1 MRGNTMRKSLS
12 LVLVLLFTPFLA
24 NAQHAAG
31 PTVVPA
37 AGAMRPMMIAPAA
50 QIAPVTGVASAH
62 PNSRPVTGFHSVP
75 SHRGTM
81 RPVSS
86 PKPPGKPQI
95 VSSNPVFV
103 GASVA
108 ENDLGV
114 PGLGFD
120 YVHYFATHPNA
131 GRRHLAGGVVPF
143 VGGGIY
149 VPYPV
154 YMEGEAPA
162 ESAADGSPVEAGQ
175 PAPADEAVARLA
187 DVAARPY
194 ANSRAP
200 AEPDS
205 EYVFVRR
212 DGTVF
217 FAVAFTFDSTD
228 LRYITGDGFRKT
240 APLASLDLV
249 ATQQFNEQRGLSPR
263 LPS

>member
-1 MRGNTMRKSLS
+1 MRKSLP
-12 LVLVLLFTPFLA
+12 LVLVFLFTPILA

-31 PTVVPA
+31 PAMAQAT
-37 AGAMRPMMIAPAA
+37 GAMRPVMIVPAA
-50 QIAPVTGVASAH
+50 HIAPVTGVAPAH
-62 PNSRPVTGFHSVP
+62 PNSRPVTGFHAVP
-75 SHRGTM
+75 SHRSPM

-86 PKPPGKPQI
+86 PKPPVKPQMA
-95 VSSNPVFV
+95 SSNPRFV
-103 GASVA
+103 GAPVA

-131 GRRHLAGGVVPF
+131 GRRHFQGGVVPF
-143 VGGGIY
+143 VGGSIY
-149 VPYPV
+149 VPFPV
-154 YMEGEAPA
+154 YVDGGAPA
-162 ESAADGSPVEAGQ
+162 ESAAEGGPAEAEQPVSAEEAAAG
-175 PAPADEAVARLA
+175 PA
-187 DVAARPY
+187 DVAVRPY
-194 ANSRAP
+194 ASSRAP
-200 AEPDS
+200 VEPDS

-228 LRYITGDGFRKT
+228 LRYITGDGFRKS

-249 ATQQFNEQRGLSPR
+249 ATQQFNEQRGLTPR

>member
-1 MRGNTMRKSLS
+1 
-12 LVLVLLFTPFLA
+12 
-24 NAQHAAG
+24 
-31 PTVVPA
+31 
-37 AGAMRPMMIAPAA
+37 
-50 QIAPVTGVASAH
+50 
-62 PNSRPVTGFHSVP
+62 
-75 SHRGTM
+75 M

-86 PKPPGKPQI
+86 PKPPVKPQNVPSI
-95 VSSNPVFV
+95 PIFA
-103 GASVA
+103 GAPSA

-131 GRRHLAGGVVPF
+131 GRHHFEGSVLPF

-154 YMEGEAPA
+154 YMEGAAPGDSAVESSPA
-162 ESAADGSPVEAGQ
+162 EAEQPVSAEDT
-175 PAPADEAVARLA
+175 APRPG
-187 DVAARPY
+187 DVAARSY

-217 FAVAFTFDSTD
+217 FAVAFTFDSTN
-228 LRYITGDGFRKT
+228 LRYITRDGFRKT
-240 APLASLDLV
+240 APLASLDLA

>member
-1 MRGNTMRKSLS
+1 MRKSLP
-12 LVLVLLFTPFLA
+12 LVLIFLFAPFAA

-31 PTVVPA
+31 PAVAPA
-37 AGAMRPMMIAPAA
+37 GLAMRPMVAAPPAHAFHMAPAA
-50 QIAPVTGVASAH
+50 GLAITH
-62 PNSRPVTGFHSVP
+62 PNSRPMTGVHSGSSP
-75 SHRGTM
+75 RGTM
-81 RPVSS
+81 RPASS
-86 PKPPGKPQI
+86 PKPPVHPQN
-95 VSSNPVFV
+95 VLSNPAFV
-103 GASVA
+103 GAPLA
-108 ENDLGV
+108 QNDLGV

-120 YVHYFATHPNA
+120 YVHYAATHPNA
-131 GRRHLAGGVVPF
+131 GRHHFEGGVVPF

-154 YMEGEAPA
+154 YMEGGAPA
-162 ESAADGSPVEAGQ
+162 DSVAENSPVDAEQ
-175 PAPADEAVARLA
+175 PAPAEEAAARPA
-187 DVAARPY
+187 DVAARSH

-217 FAVAFTFDSTD
+217 FAVAFTFDSAN
-228 LRYITGDGFRKT
+228 LRYVTQDGLRKS
-240 APLASLDLV
+240 APLVSLDLA

>member
-1 MRGNTMRKSLS
+1 MRKSPP
-12 LVLVLLFTPFLA
+12 LVLVLLFTPFAA

-31 PTVVPA
+31 PAV
-37 AGAMRPMMIAPAA
+37 APAA
-50 QIAPVTGVASAH
+50 LAMYPMVNAPVAHMAPVAGMAPGH
-62 PNSRPVTGFHSVP
+62 PNSRPVTGVHSGSSP
-75 SHRGTM
+75 RGTM

-86 PKPPGKPQI
+86 PKSPVKPQNVPANAI
-95 VSSNPVFV
+95 FV
-103 GASVA
+103 GAPVA

-120 YVHYFATHPNA
+120 YVHYAATHPNG
-131 GRRHLAGGVVPF
+131 GRHHSDGGVVPF

-154 YMEGEAPA
+154 YMEGAVPA
-162 ESAADGSPVEAGQ
+162 EPAVESTPAEAEEQ
-175 PAPADEAVARLA
+175 PAPAEEAAVRPA
-187 DVAARPY
+187 DVAVRPH
-194 ANSRAP
+194 ANSSAP

-217 FAVAFTFDSTD
+217 FAVAFTFDSAN
-228 LRYITGDGFRKT
+228 LRYITRDGFRKT
-240 APLASLDLV
+240 APLASLDLA
-249 ATQQFNEQRGLSPR
+249 ATQQFNEQRGLAPR